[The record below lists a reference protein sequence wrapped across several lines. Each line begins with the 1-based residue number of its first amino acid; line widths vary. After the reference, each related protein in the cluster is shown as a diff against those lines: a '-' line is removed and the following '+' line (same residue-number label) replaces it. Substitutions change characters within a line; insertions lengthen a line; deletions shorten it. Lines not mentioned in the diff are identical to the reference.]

1 MLKAL
6 NSDKTYL
13 TTAGGL
19 GGSAIHQRSRRRDQ
33 KKKKKN
39 RSCKAVLAKSLQL
52 IYVYIEK
59 KMNHNGSCGSWSAIL
74 KLVDRSPPFSTF
86 HKRS

>member
-6 NSDKTYL
+6 NSDKTYFNNCWG
-13 TTAGGL
+13 AR
-19 GGSAIHQRSRRRDQ
+19 GSAIHQRSRQRDQ
-33 KKKKKN
+33 KKKKN

-59 KMNHNGSCGSWSAIL
+59 KMNHNGSCGSWSTKL
-74 KLVDRSPPFSTF
+74 KLVDRSSPFSTF
-86 HKRS
+86 HERS